1 MAAGPKEVAGR
12 RDSLPAQEIAADP
25 LQSYCPDLDQW
36 PRSWAYE
43 ARDIPYGLQ
52 MVECFKPF
60 LREMLALLVSRT
72 TLRRHRDN
80 IWVLGGEVIRRV
92 QMDSGLR
99 RRPVEQVV
107 LDLIGDDGGPLL
119 SHGESETE
127 QRSFDATC
135 RKLSRFLTGPG
146 ISRDHHT
153 PSSTAAANRSRHCR
167 HQCRVRGHTCRGQAP
182 QPRSGAPQAQGLTA
196 IRMAEAQL
204 AVPSGAALPAN
215 SSAPSWATGIKRAA
229 RYTPSN
235 THNFPRGTE

>member
-43 ARDIPYGLQ
+43 ARDIPYGLR

-60 LREMLALLVSRT
+60 LREMLALPLSRT

-99 RRPVEQVV
+99 SRPVEQVV

-135 RKLSRFLTGPG
+135 RKLSRFLTGSE
-146 ISRDHHT
+146 ISRARN
-153 PSSTAAANRSRHCR
+153 PRSSTAAANRSRH
-167 HQCRVRGHTCRGQAP
+167 
-182 QPRSGAPQAQGLTA
+182 
-196 IRMAEAQL
+196 
-204 AVPSGAALPAN
+204 
-215 SSAPSWATGIKRAA
+215 
-229 RYTPSN
+229 
-235 THNFPRGTE
+235 